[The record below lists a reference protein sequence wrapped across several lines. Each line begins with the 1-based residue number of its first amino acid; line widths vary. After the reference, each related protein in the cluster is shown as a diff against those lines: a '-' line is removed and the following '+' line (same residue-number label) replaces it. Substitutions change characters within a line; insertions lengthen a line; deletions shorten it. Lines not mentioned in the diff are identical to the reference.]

1 MDLKNKKIAYIFLYL
16 ASFALSFGIVVLV
29 NKIEFI
35 PIANNLL
42 LGFGFLLFLGLQ
54 IFSLYNFTKFKINK
68 YSKIF
73 IFILIVI
80 LGGIFAF
87 YIFLA
92 SVFSGKEDRTL
103 IYEGEKYYILNVGWV
118 DPLYEVYRKNF
129 ITMDKLDEE
138 NLGQFFYDLSK
149 VEDKDQ
155 REILRFLIN
164 GRENFTKEK
173 REEDND
179 AKGNEKGNQQVEE
192 KPEAKNLAE
201 DKNEFLKNFTVEDAI
216 KIEGSDYGLLEVDHA
231 GARSRWFFVK
241 IRGDDMDF
249 ISELEETSPGVSG
262 SLDEKGN
269 IYLKFTDVNKNESHY
284 ISRDGGKTFEEWGE
298 NMEFILGIIAIFF
311 AIKNII
317 AWTHGKDPQIYRFLS
332 LAFTSLTI
340 FSFYYMGVEFL
351 SKGDIAG
358 ALDVIPTI
366 SEILF
371 FCTIASIIINEITLF
386 KKK

>member
-29 NKIEFI
+29 NKIEFV
-35 PIANNLL
+35 PIVNNLL
-42 LGFGFLLFLGLQ
+42 LVFGFLFFIGLQ
-54 IFSLYNFTKFKINK
+54 IFSLYKFTKFKINK

-73 IFILIVI
+73 IFILIAI

-129 ITMDKLDEE
+129 ITMDKLDEKR
-138 NLGQFFYDLSK
+138 LGQVFYDLSK

-173 REEDND
+173 NKEADKNH
-179 AKGNEKGNQQVEE
+179 QVEE
-192 KPEAKNLAE
+192 KPEDKNLLE

-216 KIEGSDYGLLEVDHA
+216 KIESSDYGLLEVDRA

-241 IRGDDMDF
+241 IKGHDMTF

-262 SLDEKGN
+262 RVDDKGN
-269 IYLKFTDVNKNESHY
+269 IYLKFTDVNKNETSY
-284 ISRDGGKTFEEWGE
+284 LSRDGGKTFEE
-298 NMEFILGIIAIFF
+298 
-311 AIKNII
+311 
-317 AWTHGKDPQIYRFLS
+317 
-332 LAFTSLTI
+332 
-340 FSFYYMGVEFL
+340 
-351 SKGDIAG
+351 
-358 ALDVIPTI
+358 
-366 SEILF
+366 
-371 FCTIASIIINEITLF
+371 
-386 KKK
+386 